1 MTPYCQRKGV
11 TALNRSSGTW
21 AWLLQ
26 RFSAVLLVFLLGAH
40 FIVLHFVPASA
51 DITFAGV
58 AVRLKDALFIVVD
71 FGLLILG
78 VYHALNGTR
87 NVLLDYWPKAA
98 RAINYS
104 FVLIGIVA
112 VVYGTQALAIF
123 INGK

>member
-1 MTPYCQRKGV
+1 M
-11 TALNRSSGTW
+11 NRSSGTW

-51 DITFAGV
+51 EITFAGV
-58 AVRLKDALFIVVD
+58 STRLQTALFTVVD
-71 FGLLILG
+71 FGLLVLG

-87 NVLLDYWPKAA
+87 AVLLDYWPKAA
-98 RAINYS
+98 RVINYA

-112 VVYGTQALAIF
+112 VVYGTQALMLF
-123 INGK
+123 IVG